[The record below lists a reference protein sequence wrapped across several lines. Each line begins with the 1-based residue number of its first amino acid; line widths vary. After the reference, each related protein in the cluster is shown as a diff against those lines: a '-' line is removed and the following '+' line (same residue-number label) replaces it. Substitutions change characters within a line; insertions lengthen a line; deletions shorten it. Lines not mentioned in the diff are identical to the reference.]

1 MSPCNGGIMRKDC
14 GFGKNSLTIKGQGI
28 SENKK
33 KKFYSFWERIKGA
46 SIVYRGVDGNYLR
59 RIYNADA
66 SNIPLLSE
74 LLFLYG
80 EKGKAFCD
88 EMKFDNDINNS
99 ERICFESILNN
110 MQKSFLDST
119 SNNCSVNNRMPT
131 FLQENQ
137 AVIEDILSCNAND
150 WCKKIDAL
158 PQIIKSTIKDYY
170 MSFLHTIGKSGYG
183 NYSYFLS
190 TTKEESVAEYFR
202 NNDEKN
208 GAIIVGWSNGKGI
221 KCSNSLGLRDVVSKY
236 GFPTFKT
243 PFYPKQNEITY
254 KCGLL
259 PHFIVGFH
267 YHDGFEINP
276 YILKINDM
284 AKVRKEGLPVDQTD
298 FIKKLSKTNYKSY
311 YDVCDCFYWQQSV

>member
-1 MSPCNGGIMRKDC
+1 MDIMDIIQ
-14 GFGKNSLTIKGQGI
+14 GFEKISLTTKGREIK
-28 SENKK
+28 NKNEK
-33 KKFYSFWERIKGA
+33 KMFYSFLERLKGA
-46 SIVYRGVDGNYLR
+46 PILYRGVDGDYLR
-59 RIYNADA
+59 RIYNADT
-66 SNIPLLSE
+66 SNTSLLSD
-74 LLFLYG
+74 LMFLYG
-80 EKGKAFCD
+80 DKGEIFCS

-110 MQKSFLDST
+110 LQKSFSDPS
-119 SNNCSVNNRMPT
+119 SNNRSVNNRMSV
-131 FLQENQ
+131 FMQENQ
-137 AVIEDILSCNAND
+137 TTIEALLSYNVLD

-158 PQIIKSTIKDYY
+158 PQIIKSAIKDYY

-208 GAIIVGWSNGKGI
+208 GAIIVGWSNSKGI
-221 KCSNSLGLRDVVSKY
+221 KCSDSLGLRDVVSKY

-243 PFYPKQNEITY
+243 PFYPRQKEITY

-267 YHDGFEINP
+267 YHGGFEINP

-284 AKVRKEGLPVDQTD
+284 AGIRKEGLPNDQTD
-298 FIKKLSKTNYKSY
+298 FMKKLSKTNYKSY
-311 YDVCDCFYWQQSV
+311 FSVCDCFYWQQSV